1 MEINRKRVDSRQLVL
16 CGLFAALVA
25 IGAFIRIPLPLIPFT
40 LQTFFVTMAGFLLGA
55 RYGGLSVALYVA
67 LGLFGLPIFTQ
78 GGGPSYVFN
87 PTFGYLIGFIIEAYV
102 VGKLTGGRGVPSLK
116 RLLVAGFVGLAVAYL
131 LGGVYCYFITNF
143 VLGIHNSAWAVFLS
157 GCVLVFPGNAVFN
170 VLAAYAARRIL
181 PHMPDFSR

>member
-1 MEINRKRVDSRQLVL
+1 M
-16 CGLFAALVA
+16 
-25 IGAFIRIPLPLIPFT
+25 
-40 LQTFFVTMAGFLLGA
+40 
-55 RYGGLSVALYVA
+55 
-67 LGLFGLPIFTQ
+67 
-78 GGGPSYVFN
+78 
-87 PTFGYLIGFIIEAYV
+87 

-131 LGGVYCYFITNF
+131 LGGVYCYFITNY

>member
-1 MEINRKRVDSRQLVL
+1 MEMNRKRVDSRQLVL

-131 LGGVYCYFITNF
+131 LGGVYCYFITNY
-143 VLGIHNSAWAVFLS
+143 VLGIHNSAWAGFLS
-157 GCVLVFPGNAVFN
+157 GCVLVFPGTAVFN